1 MAEGRRPLDGI
12 VVLDLTQALSGPIC
26 TCVLADFGAR
36 VIKIEGVAGKEMS
49 RGVNSNPKLE
59 LDPINGGDS
68 FNAINRNKDGICLN
82 LRSDEGKAILNKLI
96 AKADVIISNY
106 RPGTTAKMGIDY
118 ESVKKINPRVIAC
131 EIGAFR
137 EKGRENDAGFDVV
150 VQAASGI
157 LASTGYPDQPPA
169 KVGAS
174 VTDVTAG
181 MFMVQGI
188 LMALFNREK
197 TGEGQ
202 AVYVRMQDAAMFL
215 LAQYV
220 TPCLGIPDF
229 DVKRSGMCHFEATP
243 SNGFKTKDGYLF
255 IAPASDKLFA
265 IFCDKILERPEL
277 AEDPRFS
284 RGTPRMNNREELFKI
299 IEEYFSRYTTAELQK
314 RMSAAGLPSSPIST
328 PKEAF
333 TTAYNNGEAIV
344 ATVHH
349 RKHGDLQVIGTVCE
363 MTATPGRVEKPAP
376 RLGQD
381 TEEVLE
387 NMAGMSK
394 EEIAEME
401 AKGVC
406 RCLHE

>member
-1 MAEGRRPLDGI
+1 MAGLRPLDGI
-12 VVLDLTQALSGPIC
+12 VVLDLTQALSGPMC
-26 TCVLADFGAR
+26 TCVLADFGAT
-36 VIKIEGVAGKEMS
+36 VIKIESVSGKDMS

-59 LDPINGGDS
+59 MDPINGGDS
-68 FNAINRNKDGICLN
+68 FNAINRNKNGMCLN
-82 LRSDEGKAILNKLI
+82 LRTDEGKAILNKML
-96 AKADVIISNY
+96 KHADVLISNY
-106 RPGTTAKMGIDY
+106 RPGTTKVMGIDY
-118 ESVKKINPRVIAC
+118 ESVKKINPRVICC

-174 VTDVTAG
+174 VTDITAG

-188 LMALFNREK
+188 LLALIAREK

-220 TPCLGIPDF
+220 TPLLTIPDF
-229 DVKRSGMCHFEATP
+229 DVKRCGMCHFEATP

-255 IAPASDKLFA
+255 IAPASDKLFRT
-265 IFCDKILERPEL
+265 FCEEILEQPEL
-277 AEDPRFS
+277 ADDPRFS
-284 RGTPRMNNREELFKI
+284 KGTPRMNNREELFAI
-299 IEEYFSRYTTAELQK
+299 IDAYFSQHTTKELHE
-314 RMSAAGLPSSPIST
+314 RMSKAGLPASPIAT
-328 PKEAF
+328 PKEAY
-333 TTAYNNGEAIV
+333 TTAYKNHEQIV

-349 RKHGDLQVIGTVCE
+349 KKHGDLPVVGVVCE
-363 MTATPGRVEKPAP
+363 MTATPGKVERPAP

-381 TEEVLE
+381 TAKYLKE
-387 NMAGMSK
+387 MAGMSDA
-394 EEIAEME
+394 EIADME
-401 AKGVC
+401 AKGVV